1 MPQPDDPRADR
12 GARRGGRGA
21 AGGAE
26 GVESLNVP
34 SRTQPPASS
43 PRSASRT
50 RRPAVTEATSPA
62 AAPVLDL
69 DAVLRARLAAPLPGT
84 ASGPPALVAIVD
96 ALLTRAASGDV
107 RAAELL
113 LARTFG
119 AVRQDVRAEVN
130 AAVRVVPPIAW
141 IDAAPVETTAETPT
155 ETPAPGGKVLAAGT
169 W

>member
-1 MPQPDDPRADR
+1 MTE
-12 GARRGGRGA
+12 A
-21 AGGAE
+21 A
-26 GVESLNVP
+26 
-34 SRTQPPASS
+34 PPA
-43 PRSASRT
+43 P
-50 RRPAVTEATSPA
+50 P
-62 AAPVLDL
+62 PVLDL

-96 ALLTRAASGDV
+96 ALLARAASGDV

-141 IDAAPVETTAETPT
+141 IDAAPVETPTETPT